1 MDHAGRA
8 GGGGNYGAVWMKRYA
23 GERLDDGSVRVIVC
37 DDALYG
43 EAFARWTVLPPVP
56 AAQSPSAVAAAP
68 APSLSLVSRRFDWGL
83 EADGG
88 VELARAILMDCLGRE
103 VAEHLYQDLEWSV
116 IRGLQHDAWELDEEI
131 IRGMAEIQPILHDA
145 RLAATPTAA

>member
-1 MDHAGRA
+1 
-8 GGGGNYGAVWMKRYA
+8 MKRYA

-56 AAQSPSAVAAAP
+56 PPVSLSRGSDAP
-68 APSLSLVSRRFDWGL
+68 PLLSLVSRTFDWGL
-83 EADGG
+83 EGDGG
-88 VELARAILMDCLGRE
+88 VELARAILADCLGLE
-103 VAEHLYQDLEWSV
+103 LAEHLYQDFEWSV
-116 IRGLQHDAWELDEEI
+116 IRGLQYGAWELDEEI